1 MQKLFH
7 STRQDVLVARDRLS
21 DILRLTPIVR
31 SQSSSGVFFKAEN
44 LQLTGSFKVRPA
56 FNQVAELTPDELA
69 CGIVTSS
76 SGNFAQAAACAARH
90 FGASAK
96 IVMMKS
102 SNPLKVARTRDW
114 GGEVVFC
121 EDRFEARVETV
132 ASIQASEGR
141 VAIHPFDHPAAIVG
155 NATAGLE
162 ILEQFPD
169 VQNVAVPISGGGL
182 LAGIAWAIKEA
193 RPDVRV
199 WGIQPKGSNAAVLS
213 YEAGRR
219 VSIERAATI
228 ADGLQVT
235 CPGAITFEVI
245 QRYVD
250 QVATVDEDSIR
261 AAVRQFINLERLV
274 VEPSGA
280 VPLAAVLEGKV
291 PAENTVCLISGGNIK
306 PDLLRELVSS

>member
-1 MQKLFH
+1 MNKLFH
-7 STRQDVLVARDRLS
+7 STRHDIQIARERLAEV
-21 DILRLTPIVR
+21 LRLTPVVQ
-31 SQSSSGVFFKAEN
+31 SQASGGLLFKAEN

-56 FNQVAELTPDELA
+56 FNQMYGLTAEELA
-69 CGIVTSS
+69 RGIVTSS

-121 EDRFEARVETV
+121 DDSFEARLETV
-132 ASIQASEGR
+132 SAIQKADGR
-141 VAIHPFDHPAAIVG
+141 VAIHPFDHPAAVVG

-162 ILEQFPD
+162 ILEQFPE
-169 VQNVAVPISGGGL
+169 VRNVAVPISGGGL
-182 LAGIAWAIKEA
+182 LAGVAWAIKEA

-219 VSIERAATI
+219 VSIQRAATI

-235 CPGAITFEVI
+235 CPGEITFEVI
-245 QRYVD
+245 QRCVD
-250 QVATVDEDSIR
+250 DVATVDEESIQ
-261 AAVRQFINLERLV
+261 AAVRQFINVERLV

-291 PAENTVCLISGGNIK
+291 PADNTVCLVSGGNIK
-306 PDLLRELVSS
+306 PDLLRELVAD